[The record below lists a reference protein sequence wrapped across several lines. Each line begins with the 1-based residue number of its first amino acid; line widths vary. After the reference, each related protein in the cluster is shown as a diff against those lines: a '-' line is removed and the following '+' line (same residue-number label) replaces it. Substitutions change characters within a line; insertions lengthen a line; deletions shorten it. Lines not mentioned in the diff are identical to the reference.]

1 MKKKLLIAGAVVAI
15 LIVGGIAFWLIS
27 PFWLSTKVEEAFP
40 MVPASEEVGAH
51 VITTSTVAILSQ
63 GSFVGFDAVHH
74 GKGTASIID
83 VDDKTYVRFEEDFS
97 VANGPDLFVGFG
109 KDGEYS
115 KKSEVG
121 RLKGDKGSQNY
132 ELPDGFDSEKYNE
145 VWIWC
150 RAFGVPF
157 AKAELK

>member
-74 GKGTASIID
+74 GKEEIVRLLLDYD
-83 VDDKTYVRFEEDFS
+83 VDVNAQD
-97 VANGPDLFVGFG
+97 
-109 KDGEYS
+109 KDGDTP
-115 KKSEVG
+115 
-121 RLKGDKGSQNY
+121 LHN
-132 ELPDGFDSEKYNE
+132 
-145 VWIWC
+145 
-150 RAFGVPF
+150 A
-157 AKAELK
+157 A